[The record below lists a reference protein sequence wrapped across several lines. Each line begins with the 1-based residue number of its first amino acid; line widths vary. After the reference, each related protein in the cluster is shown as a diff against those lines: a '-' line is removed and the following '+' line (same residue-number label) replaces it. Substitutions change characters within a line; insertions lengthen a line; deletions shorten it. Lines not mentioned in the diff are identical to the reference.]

1 MHRVSDHLGLLAAIS
16 DLLGQE
22 PSARTL
28 QERGQ
33 SILSQLAEH
42 TGMVQGM
49 LILLDDR
56 TGELHTEA
64 AYGLSEAQRERGR
77 YRVGE
82 GVVGEVVA
90 TGTPVVIGHLDH
102 ADDFLGRTGA
112 IAPRADLRF
121 LCVPIHLGARVI
133 GALCAALP
141 RGVDREPDEVLQ
153 LLKVVATMLA
163 HAAAL
168 FAQVR
173 HEAREAE
180 GDRPASPS
188 VPGMIGTSSAMRD
201 VWRLIEQGAPSD
213 TTVLIHGESGVGKEL
228 VAELFGHERGAFTG
242 AVKEKPGRFELADG
256 GTLFLDEV
264 GDFSPLAQAKL
275 LRALQH
281 KQFERVGGTKTLTA
295 DVRVIAATHRDLE
308 RLVEAGAY
316 RQDLY
321 YRLNVFPLVVP
332 PLRARR
338 ADILLLAD
346 HFVERYAK
354 AADKKVRRISTPAI
368 DLLMSYHWPG
378 NVRELENCI
387 ERAVLLATGDVIRAE
402 HLPPTLQSADST
414 GSPAGDLAGQLDQ
427 LERELIVEALK
438 TANGNCAKAARQ
450 LGISER
456 IIGLRIKKHRLDPAL
471 FKRSRRRAA

>member
-228 VAELFGHERGAFTG
+228 VAEALWKKSARKDGPFIKVNCAAMPDSLLESELFGHERGAFTG

-378 NVRELENCI
+378 NVREL
-387 ERAVLLATGDVIRAE
+387 
-402 HLPPTLQSADST
+402 
-414 GSPAGDLAGQLDQ
+414 
-427 LERELIVEALK
+427 
-438 TANGNCAKAARQ
+438 
-450 LGISER
+450 
-456 IIGLRIKKHRLDPAL
+456 
-471 FKRSRRRAA
+471 